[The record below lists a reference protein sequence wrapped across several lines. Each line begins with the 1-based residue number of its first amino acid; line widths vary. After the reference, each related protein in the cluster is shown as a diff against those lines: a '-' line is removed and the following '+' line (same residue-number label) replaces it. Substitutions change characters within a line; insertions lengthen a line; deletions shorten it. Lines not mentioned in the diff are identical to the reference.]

1 MARLRPC
8 GDVKFVL
15 RTSEICLRHVK
26 CASRR
31 VGAALTAAGRMV
43 WRLRAQGGR
52 PRRPRGASSAPSGHL
67 PQAGEGFWRG
77 VRALGK
83 EANCISLSRFASEP
97 ASSCQ
102 GEALRRGQDPALQDV
117 CEGMIEKATGTDGF
131 CRCACLGDHLISGSV
146 LLPGLIFW

>member
-1 MARLRPC
+1 MPEACEMRLSAR
-8 GDVKFVL
+8 GGGAD
-15 RTSEICLRHVK
+15 SGGED
-26 CASRR
+26 
-31 VGAALTAAGRMV
+31 GAAPAG
-43 WRLRAQGGR
+43 AGGR
-52 PRRPRGASSAPSGHL
+52 PRRPRGASSAPSEHL

-117 CEGMIEKATGTDGF
+117 CEGMIEKATGTCGF
-131 CRCACLGDHLISGSV
+131 LAAVPVWGI
-146 LLPGLIFW
+146 I